1 MWKIGVGLF
10 LFMGMLWDIRKREV
24 PMVYLL
30 IGTIG
35 AVAIQIWQRPQ
46 LWYECLLGV
55 IIGILFCL
63 LSKVT
68 KEQIGYGDSWMILN
82 LGICF
87 GAWKL
92 LAILALGFGVCS
104 LITVVGVLRK
114 KLRRK
119 ERIPFYPFLM
129 IGVAG
134 VMLW

>member
-1 MWKIGVGLF
+1 MWEIGIGVF
-10 LFMGMLWDIRKREV
+10 LFKGMLWDIRKREV
-24 PMVYLL
+24 SIVYLF
-30 IGTIG
+30 IGTVG
-35 AVAIQIWQRPQ
+35 AVWIQLWGRPQ
-46 LWYECLLGV
+46 QWYECLLGIV
-55 IIGILFCL
+55 IGVLFCL

-92 LAILALGFGVCS
+92 LVILTLGFGVCS

-114 KLRRK
+114 KLGRK